1 MLKKHIGYRTENN
14 EQRKVFFL
22 QPYLEDDTSST
33 IVIDV
38 NSMPMHYK
46 TQLENFVDTI
56 TAQQTPRLID
66 YLQHESFNDGTS
78 ILQYI
83 HKNNHIERV
92 KTDELDLSLDGY
104 PHNTKPYSEILPYIL
119 ANDGK
124 TDAVSEKVVE
134 EVKTENKPSKK
145 EELLVEDFIKP
156 LEPVQEPLQQ
166 AISQVQT
173 QVQSVSNLVTRF
185 EDDKTVTFVLD
196 KASIESVKQLGEAYT
211 ELKNKTMD
219 YVETL
224 RKQQVDVYN
233 IVRGGDSEILEAMA
247 AILGVEPMPLRKSLS
262 NLRNIPMEGTEE
274 QKTKRRRPKA
284 KDISE

>member
-78 ILQYI
+78 ILQYV

-92 KTDELDLSLDGY
+92 KTSELDLSLDGY

-124 TDAVSEKVVE
+124 TEAVSEKVVE
-134 EVKTENKPSKK
+134 EVKAENETTKK

-156 LEPVQEPLQQ
+156 VQEPAQE
-166 AISQVQT
+166 ATSQVQT
-173 QVQSVSNLVTRF
+173 QVQSVSNLVTRL

-219 YVETL
+219 YVETM
-224 RKQQVDVYN
+224 RKQHVDVYN

-262 NLRNIPMEGTEE
+262 NLRNIPLEGTEE

-284 KDISE
+284 KDVSK

>member
-46 TQLENFVDTI
+46 TQLENFVDTL

-78 ILQYI
+78 ILQYV

-92 KTDELDLSLDGY
+92 KASELDLSLDGY
-104 PHNTKPYSEILPYIL
+104 AHNTKPYSEILPYIL

-124 TDAVSEKVVE
+124 TGAVSEKAVE
-134 EVKTENKPSKK
+134 EVKAENETSKK

-156 LEPVQEPLQQ
+156 VQKPTQQ
-166 AISQVQT
+166 TTSQVQT

-211 ELKNKTMD
+211 ELKNKTME
-219 YVETL
+219 YVETM

-284 KDISE
+284 EDVSK